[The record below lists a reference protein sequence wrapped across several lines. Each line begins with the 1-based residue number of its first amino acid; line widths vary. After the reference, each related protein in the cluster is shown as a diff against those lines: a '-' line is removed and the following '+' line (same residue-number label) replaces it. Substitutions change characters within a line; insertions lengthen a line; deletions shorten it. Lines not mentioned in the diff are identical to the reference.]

1 MTATDTVLDR
11 TDVATLDPETGTVPA
26 PEAAAGSAGR
36 ATSLAVG
43 LWVVV
48 GSLLA
53 YGVLQTALKA
63 SALFG

>member
-1 MTATDTVLDR
+1 MTTTETVLEPAVEIADAEIA
-11 TDVATLDPETGTVPA
+11 DAEAVAISPA
-26 PEAAAGSAGR
+26 PSR
-36 ATSLAVG
+36 ATTRALG
-43 LWVVV
+43 LWAVV

>member
-1 MTATDTVLDR
+1 MTATETVLDR
-11 TDVATLDPETGTVPA
+11 PSGEAVADVAGTTPA
-26 PEAAAGSAGR
+26 QAGGTR
-36 ATSLAVG
+36 ATSLALG

>member
-1 MTATDTVLDR
+1 MAALETTTD
-11 TDVATLDPETGTVPA
+11 DVALATELDGAEPVDPG
-26 PEAAAGSAGR
+26 AAIRVA
-36 ATSLAVG
+36 AVT

-53 YGVLQTALKA
+53 YGVLQTVLKA

>member
-1 MTATDTVLDR
+1 MTTTDTVLDR
-11 TDVATLDPETGTVPA
+11 TAVDAAPA
-26 PEAAAGSAGR
+26 PEVATVAQAVGTR
-36 ATSLAVG
+36 ATTLALG

>member
-1 MTATDTVLDR
+1 MTSTDTVLEP
-11 TDVATLDPETGTVPA
+11 VVVEAGAPA
-26 PEAAAGSAGR
+26 ELQAAGAR
-36 ATSLAVG
+36 ATTLALG

>member
-1 MTATDTVLDR
+1 MTSTDTVLDR
-11 TDVATLDPETGTVPA
+11 TAGDAAPA
-26 PEAAAGSAGR
+26 EEAATVTQAAGAR
-36 ATSLAVG
+36 ATTLALS